1 VQRSIECRK
10 DAIGVGAASPASQT
24 MKRFT
29 GALIVGLLSM
39 CARMACAG
47 ATVGPSG
54 ETATAS
60 SALTL
65 SDVEVAKL
73 QQLKSTAAL
82 LWHTSDDFVNAVSA
96 GATDEFKRLGIVVVA
111 QTDAGFDAAKQKSDV
126 ETVLAKRPDV
136 ILALA
141 LDPVTAAEAFR
152 PAVAAGVKIV
162 LLSNKP
168 QNFLQGKDYVAI
180 VSNDNYQM
188 GKRSA
193 DALAAAIGRKGK
205 IAVIYYDAQY
215 YVTNQYDRAFKA
227 TIESDYPNIKIIAQQ
242 GFSDPART
250 QDVTQALLLRHPDL
264 DGIYVT
270 WSEPAEG
277 VLAALRA
284 ADNKSTKIVT
294 TGLSELLGLD
304 MVKGGNVAALTADE
318 AYEIGRA
325 MATVAGYGLIGKPAP
340 AFIVAPAITVTKS
353 SVADGWQRSLHR
365 TLPRSLL
372 KATK

>member
-1 VQRSIECRK
+1 
-10 DAIGVGAASPASQT
+10 

-29 GALIVGLLSM
+29 AVLITGFLSLW
-39 CARMACAG
+39 ARMVFAG
-47 ATVGPSG
+47 ATVGPGG
-54 ETATAS
+54 ETATPS

-65 SDVEVAKL
+65 SNAEIARL
-73 QQLKSTAAL
+73 QQLKNTAAL

-96 GATDEFKRLGIVVVA
+96 GASDEFKRLGIVVVA
-111 QTDAGFDAAKQKSDV
+111 QTDAGFDAVKQKSDV
-126 ETVLAKRPDV
+126 ETVLAKKPSA

-141 LDPVTAAEAFR
+141 LDPVTAAEAFK
-152 PAVAAGVKIV
+152 PAVAAGVKLV

-168 QNFLQGKDYVAI
+168 ENFVQGQDYVAI
-180 VSNDNYQM
+180 VTNDNYEM

-205 IAVIYYDAQY
+205 IAVIDYDAQY

-227 TIESDYPNIKIIAQQ
+227 TIESEYPNIKIVAQQ

-277 VLAALRA
+277 VLAALRI

-294 TGLSELLGLD
+294 IGLSEPLGLD

-318 AYEIGRA
+318 AYELGRA

-340 AFIVAPAITVTKS
+340 AFIVVPAITVTRS
-353 SVADGWQRSLHR
+353 NVADGWQRSLHR
-365 TLPRSLL
+365 ALPRSIL
-372 KATK
+372 KSTE